1 MAIFF
6 PDTLYEPFYTGVLKN
21 SLNESLDIPLK
32 FKFDSRHRLS
42 ILVPYTNDLD
52 IGKNL
57 QGSIRYSIVHEGK
70 ALGSEVIEYAS
81 YGFWNLEKD
90 SEITLFYFDLP
101 YAGHSENL
109 ILRID
114 VLKPFA
120 KFAELNEL
128 TCQVSSAYRL

>member
-1 MAIFF
+1 MLIFF
-6 PDTLYEPFYTGVLKN
+6 QDTLYEPFYTGVLKN

-32 FKFDSRHRLS
+32 FKFDSRHKLS
-42 ILVPYTNDLD
+42 IVVPYTNDLD

-57 QGSIRYSIVHEGK
+57 QGSIRCSIVHKEK
-70 ALGSEVIEYAS
+70 TLESEVIEKAS
-81 YGFWNLEKD
+81 YGFLNQEKD
-90 SEITLFYFDLP
+90 SKIALFYFDLP
-101 YAGHSENL
+101 YAGHSEDL

-128 TCQVSSAYRL
+128 TCQVSSAYQP